1 MYCMHAHLMEQFIS
15 VIISFTSSTL
25 VSLWLL
31 TSFQRVFFSRF
42 VFLSGLFCFVLFFP
56 VLFILFF
63 SRLKK
68 RLLCF
73 ASTSTHHG
81 GEWHTLSKRRQELP
95 GTALQGTELKKTLPR
110 CSSKKKKQMKFHF
123 KNCLFSGYSDAFLCF
138 WLFVLICCT
147 ET

>member
-1 MYCMHAHLMEQFIS
+1 MHAHLMEQFIS

-31 TSFQRVFFSRF
+31 TSFQRVFF
-42 VFLSGLFCFVLFFP
+42 FLILFFFLVCFALFCFSLCCS
-56 VLFILFF
+56 FF
-63 SRLKK
+63 SLASRRGCCVLHLLPLTMEVSDIRCPKGDK
-68 RLLCF
+68 NYQELLCK
-73 ASTSTHHG
+73 AQSS
-81 GEWHTLSKRRQELP
+81 RRHFLDVV
-95 GTALQGTELKKTLPR
+95 L
-110 CSSKKKKQMKFHF
+110 KKKQMKFHF

>member
-1 MYCMHAHLMEQFIS
+1 MF
-15 VIISFTSSTL
+15 
-25 VSLWLL
+25 
-31 TSFQRVFFSRF
+31 FFSRF

-73 ASTSTHHG
+73 ASTSTHRG

-110 CSSKKKKQMKFHF
+110 CSSKKKTKKWNKKSFILKIVYFLDILM
-123 KNCLFSGYSDAFLCF
+123 LFSVFDCLCSYVAQKHKI
-138 WLFVLICCT
+138 WTKIMDVSNTSL
-147 ET
+147 